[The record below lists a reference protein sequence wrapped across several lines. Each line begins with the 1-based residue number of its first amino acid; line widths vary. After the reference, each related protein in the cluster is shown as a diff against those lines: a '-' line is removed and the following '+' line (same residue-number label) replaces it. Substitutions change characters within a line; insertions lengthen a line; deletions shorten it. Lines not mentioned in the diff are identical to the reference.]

1 MLFWQIL
8 LTINKI
14 GNTHCNASHSSD
26 SKTFWN
32 FGWLFAFVTACF
44 SRKMHHFSSWSDA
57 GTPSPLSPVLLP
69 CDLGCDFGNGSGSVQ
84 ASVFVFFVSGDLLQ
98 KGPKGFAPTQTAAKI
113 WVKCK
118 SLFCFSANHS
128 SSHFVSKQRN
138 KTQGKTSSSPE
149 FVWESRS
156 PSIFFCVVLC
166 WVVGLVE
173 WVSGKK
179 YKGDSK
185 PKYFSMWD
193 WKNFGVE
200 NWRPKKGSPSCHEQ
214 GIDGMHSLWLKFYPS
229 MLEVPKLFKEGNRG
243 TRISF
248 PTVNSCVHQLMAIL
262 STRMNKLSPAA
273 KKKSG
278 DCTRRRLD

>member
-1 MLFWQIL
+1 MYYYQRKIKFCAHSIDDWCDRMVVPDVWMCNHARIPLFGPWPAHSDCTQGKVSGLIFLLPAHCQLFAAFICTKAIDLPFSYKRFWWQMLFWQIL

-32 FGWLFAFVTACF
+32 FGWLFAFVTACFSCF

-149 FVWESRS
+149 VVWESRS
-156 PSIFFCVVLC
+156 PSNFFFAWCCVGW
-166 WVVGLVE
+166 WV
-173 WVSGKK
+173 
-179 YKGDSK
+179 
-185 PKYFSMWD
+185 
-193 WKNFGVE
+193 
-200 NWRPKKGSPSCHEQ
+200 
-214 GIDGMHSLWLKFYPS
+214 
-229 MLEVPKLFKEGNRG
+229 
-243 TRISF
+243 
-248 PTVNSCVHQLMAIL
+248 
-262 STRMNKLSPAA
+262 
-273 KKKSG
+273 
-278 DCTRRRLD
+278 